1 MTRITRVETRDVR
14 FPTSRSLDG
23 SDAMNPDPDYSA
35 AYVVL
40 HTGEPGLEGHGFAWR
55 SASRGTPARC
65 SRRTSG
71 RWCSAARRGAST
83 PPTDEFRTRAR
94 SNLRV
99 SYGARV
105 TEDVEKQARELVA
118 QVERHRALYARG
130 APVLADADYDA
141 LEERL
146 RQLLVANPELVLE
159 DNPLERP
166 WAPELVPGQTIRHSR
181 PMLSLEK
188 ATTDEQL
195 DAFCARF
202 PGQPFRVTPKLD
214 GISLAFAYQDGELE
228 YVATRGDGRDGE
240 RVTEKARLVVL
251 GVPATVDAPGRV
263 EVRGEAV
270 MLRSVFDAYNDTHPD
285 RPLVNPR
292 NAAAGT
298 LVHKSPET
306 CVAEGRTLRFR
317 AFDMFV
323 DGAEDDGG
331 DVFEK
336 MGALGFELPDVLEA
350 ADAAGV
356 RGSIAVIAARRAR
369 YDFDIDGAVVRL
381 ASRRAFEAAG
391 ATGAAPRGALA
402 WKYPAEERTTR
413 LLRVT
418 WPVGKIGRVV
428 PRAEV
433 EPVFV
438 GGTTVTFASLHNPR
452 LVRERDIRVGDTV
465 RIMRRG
471 DVIPFIAGSVA
482 ESRTGEEQPIEL
494 PTHCPSC
501 GTELVVR
508 GAGEELWCE
517 NLQCP
522 AQAVRR
528 LIHWASRHA
537 SDMEGVGTTWIEK
550 LAEDGVLERP
560 SDFYR
565 LTAEQLIAYER
576 MGETSAG
583 AMVASI
589 DRSRGVG
596 LRRALIGL
604 AIPMASEGVAKRL
617 CLAGFETI
625 EQIAEAGEERLE
637 AIRDIG
643 PKVARSLVDY
653 FAREEVRAEL
663 AALRAAGVDLD
674 VRDEDRPL
682 DVAEATETPL
692 KGATVVVSG
701 AFADPDS
708 GAKVAR
714 PAVVRLLELAGATSA
729 TSVSRATTFLI
740 TGADVG
746 AAKTDKAARLG
757 VAVVDQGQAWQWLA
771 EAGVR

>member
-1 MTRITRVETRDVR
+1 M
-14 FPTSRSLDG
+14 
-23 SDAMNPDPDYSA
+23 
-35 AYVVL
+35 AYLAGV
-40 HTGEPGLEGHGFAWR
+40 PQ
-55 SASRGTPARC
+55 
-65 SRRTSG
+65 
-71 RWCSAARRGAST
+71 
-83 PPTDEFRTRAR
+83 
-94 SNLRV
+94 
-99 SYGARV
+99 
-105 TEDVEKQARELVA
+105 DVEKQARELAA

-130 APVLADADYDA
+130 VPELVDADYDA

-146 RQLLVANPELVLE
+146 RALLADNPDVELA
-159 DNPLERP
+159 DNPLEKP
-166 WAPELVPGQTIRHSR
+166 WSPELVPGQTIRHSR

-195 DAFCARF
+195 DSFCARF

-214 GISLAFAYQDGELE
+214 GISLAIAYQDGELE

-240 RVTEKARLVVL
+240 RVTDKVRLVVL
-251 GVPATVDAPGRV
+251 GLPLSIDAPGRV

-298 LVHKSPET
+298 LVHKSPEG
-306 CVAEGRTLRFR
+306 CVREGRTLRFR
-317 AFDMFV
+317 AFDLFE
-323 DGAEDDGG
+323 DAAAEAADPDAA
-331 DVFEK
+331 DVFAR

-350 ADAAGV
+350 ADAGGV
-356 RGSIAVIAARRAR
+356 RGAIGVIAGRRGK

-402 WKYPAEERTTR
+402 WKYPAEERETI
-413 LLRVT
+413 LRAVT

-433 EPVFV
+433 DPVFV

-482 ESRTGEEQPIEL
+482 EKRTGAEQPVEY
-494 PTHCPSC
+494 PTDCPSC
-501 GTELVVR
+501 GTELVVK
-508 GAGEELWCE
+508 GTGEELWCE

-522 AQAVRR
+522 AQSVRR
-528 LIHWASRHA
+528 LIHWSSRHA

-550 LAEDGVLERP
+550 LAEDGVLRRP
-560 SDFYR
+560 SSFYA
-565 LTAEQLIAYER
+565 LTAELLMSYER

-583 AMVASI
+583 AMIASI
-589 DRSRGVG
+589 DRSRAVG

-617 CLAGFETI
+617 CLAGFERI
-625 EQIAEAGEERLE
+625 EELADATVEQLE

-643 PKVARSLVDY
+643 PKVAASLVAY
-653 FAREEVRAEL
+653 FARPEVREEL

-682 DVAEATETPL
+682 DVAEAAETPL

-701 AFADPDS
+701 GFSDPDS
-708 GAKVAR
+708 GQKVPR

-729 TSVSRATTFLI
+729 TSVSRATTYLI

-757 VAVVDQGQAWQWLA
+757 VAVVDQAQAWQWLA

>member
-1 MTRITRVETRDVR
+1 M
-14 FPTSRSLDG
+14 PQ
-23 SDAMNPDPDYSA
+23 
-35 AYVVL
+35 
-40 HTGEPGLEGHGFAWR
+40 
-55 SASRGTPARC
+55 
-65 SRRTSG
+65 
-71 RWCSAARRGAST
+71 
-83 PPTDEFRTRAR
+83 
-94 SNLRV
+94 
-99 SYGARV
+99 
-105 TEDVEKQARELVA
+105 DVEKQARELAA
-118 QVERHRALYARG
+118 QIERHRALYARG
-130 APVLADADYDA
+130 VPELVDADYDA

-146 RQLLVANPELVLE
+146 RALLADNPELALP

-166 WAPELVPGQTIRHSR
+166 WSPELVPGQTIRHSR

-195 DAFCARF
+195 DAFCERF

-214 GISLAFAYQDGELE
+214 GISLAIAYQDGELE

-240 RVTEKARLVVL
+240 RVTEKVRHVVL
-251 GVPATVDAPGRV
+251 GLPLSIDAPGRV

-298 LVHKSPET
+298 LVHKSPEG
-306 CVAEGRTLRFR
+306 CVREGRTLRFR
-317 AFDMFV
+317 AFDLFE
-323 DGAEDDGG
+323 DAAAEAADPDAA
-331 DVFEK
+331 DVFAR

-350 ADAAGV
+350 ADGAGV
-356 RGSIAVIAARRAR
+356 RGAIGVIAGRRGK

-402 WKYPAEERTTR
+402 WKYPAEERETV
-413 LLRVT
+413 LRAVT

-433 EPVFV
+433 DPVFV

-482 ESRTGEEQPIEL
+482 EKRTGAEQPVEY

-501 GTELVVR
+501 GTELVVK
-508 GAGEELWCE
+508 GTGEELWCE

-522 AQAVRR
+522 AQSVRR
-528 LIHWASRHA
+528 LIHWSSRHA
-537 SDMEGVGTTWIEK
+537 ADMEGVGTTWIEK
-550 LAEDGVLERP
+550 LAEDGVLRRP
-560 SDFYR
+560 SDFYA
-565 LTAEQLIAYER
+565 LTTETLIAYER

-589 DRSRGVG
+589 ERSRAVG

-617 CLAGFETI
+617 CLAGFERI
-625 EQIAEAGEERLE
+625 EQLAEATVEQLE
-637 AIRDIG
+637 GIRDIG
-643 PKVARSLVDY
+643 PKVAASLVAY
-653 FAREEVRAEL
+653 FARPEVREEL
-663 AALRAAGVDLD
+663 VALRAAGVDLD
-674 VRDEDRPL
+674 VREEDRPL
-682 DVAEATETPL
+682 DVAEAAETPL

-701 AFADPDS
+701 GFSDPDS
-708 GAKVAR
+708 GQKVPR

-729 TSVSRATTFLI
+729 TSVSRATTYLI

-757 VAVVDQGQAWQWLA
+757 VAVVDQAQAWQWLA

>member
-1 MTRITRVETRDVR
+1 MTEQ
-14 FPTSRSLDG
+14 
-23 SDAMNPDPDYSA
+23 
-35 AYVVL
+35 
-40 HTGEPGLEGHGFAWR
+40 
-55 SASRGTPARC
+55 
-65 SRRTSG
+65 
-71 RWCSAARRGAST
+71 
-83 PPTDEFRTRAR
+83 PTDSAEP
-94 SNLRV
+94 
-99 SYGARV
+99 
-105 TEDVEKQARELVA
+105 QARDLAA
-118 QVERHRALYARG
+118 QIEHHRLLYARG
-130 APVLADADYDA
+130 APELVDADYDA

-146 RQLLVANPELVLE
+146 RELLDSNPEVELE

-166 WAPELVPGQTIRHSR
+166 WSPELVAGQTIRHSR

-188 ATTDEQL
+188 ATAPEQL
-195 DAFCARF
+195 EAFCARF

-214 GISLAFAYQDGELE
+214 GISLAVAYRDGAVE

-251 GVPATVDAPGRV
+251 GLPLALEGVPGRV

-298 LVHKSPET
+298 LVHKSPQE
-306 CVAEGRTLRFR
+306 CAARGRTLRFF
-317 AFDMFV
+317 AFDLFEE
-323 DGAEDDGG
+323 DGADPAAAGAGTVPDDPA
-331 DVFEK
+331 ERLR
-336 MGALGFELPDVLEA
+336 ALGFEVPDVFA
-350 ADAAGV
+350 ADDPEAVAAA
-356 RGSIAVIAARRAR
+356 IAEIARRR
-369 YDFDIDGAVVRL
+369 DGYDFDIDGAVVRL

-402 WKYPAEERTTR
+402 WKYPAEERMTR
-413 LLRVT
+413 LLDVT

-452 LVRERDIRVGDTV
+452 LVRERDIRIGDTV

-471 DVIPFIAGSVA
+471 DVIPFIAGSVP
-482 ESRTGEEQPIEL
+482 ERRTGEEREIVL
-494 PTHCPSC
+494 PTRCPSC

-508 GAGEELWCE
+508 GTGEELWCE

-537 SDMEGVGTTWIEK
+537 ADMEGVGTTWIEK
-550 LAEDGVLERP
+550 LADDGVLERP
-560 SDFYR
+560 SDFYA
-565 LTAEQLIAYER
+565 LTAEQLVGYER
-576 MGETSAG
+576 MGETLST

-589 DRSRGVG
+589 DRSRAVG

-617 CLAGFETI
+617 CLAGFERI
-625 EQIAEAGEERLE
+625 EQIAESSAEQLE

-643 PKVARSLVDY
+643 PKVAASMVAY
-653 FAREEVRAEL
+653 FGREEVRAEI

-674 VRDEDRPL
+674 VRDEDRPIE
-682 DVAEATETPL
+682 VADAAETPL

-701 AFADPDS
+701 AFSDPDS
-708 GAKVAR
+708 GAKVPR
-714 PAVVRLLELAGATSA
+714 PAVVRLLEQAGATSA
-729 TSVSRATTFLI
+729 SSVSRSTTFLI
-740 TGADVG
+740 CGADVG
-746 AAKTDKAARLG
+746 AAKTEKAARLE
-757 VAVVDQGQAWQWLA
+757 VEVVDQAQAWAWLA
-771 EAGVR
+771 DAGVR

>member
-1 MTRITRVETRDVR
+1 VI
-14 FPTSRSLDG
+14 
-23 SDAMNPDPDYSA
+23 
-35 AYVVL
+35 
-40 HTGEPGLEGHGFAWR
+40 
-55 SASRGTPARC
+55 
-65 SRRTSG
+65 
-71 RWCSAARRGAST
+71 
-83 PPTDEFRTRAR
+83 
-94 SNLRV
+94 
-99 SYGARV
+99 
-105 TEDVEKQARELVA
+105 EDVEQQARELAA

-130 APVLADADYDA
+130 MPELVDADYDG

-146 RQLLVANPELVLE
+146 RALLAEHPEVVLE
-159 DNPLERP
+159 DNPLLRP
-166 WAPELVPGQTIRHSR
+166 WAPQLVPGQTIRHSR

-188 ATTDEQL
+188 ATAAEQL

-202 PGQPFRVTPKLD
+202 PGQAFRVTPKLD
-214 GISLAFAYQDGELE
+214 GISIAIAFQDGELD

-240 RVTEKARLVVL
+240 RVTDKARLVVL
-251 GVPATVDAPGRV
+251 GLPQKIDAAGRV

-270 MLRSVFDAYNDTHPD
+270 MLNSVWQAYNDTHAD

-298 LVHKSPET
+298 FVHKSPEA
-306 CVAEGRTLRFR
+306 CVAEGRTLRFF
-317 AFDMFV
+317 AFDLDEPQ
-323 DGAEDDGG
+323 DGDD
-331 DVFEK
+331 DVSERLRQ
-336 MGALGFELPDVLEA
+336 LGFEVPDVLTA
-350 ADAAGV
+350 ADGEHVRAAIGEV
-356 RGSIAVIAARRAR
+356 AARRDG
-369 YDFDIDGAVVRL
+369 YDFGIDGAVVRL

-391 ATGAAPRGALA
+391 ATSAAPRGAIA
-402 WKYPAEERTTR
+402 WKYPAEERTTV
-413 LLRVT
+413 LRAVT

-428 PRAEV
+428 PRAQV

-438 GGTTVTFASLHNPR
+438 GGTTVTFATLHNPR
-452 LVRERDIRVGDTV
+452 LVAERDIRIGDTV

-471 DVIPFIAGSVA
+471 DVIPFIAGSVP
-482 ESRTGEEQPIEL
+482 EQRTGEERPVEI
-494 PTHCPSC
+494 PTRCPSC

-508 GAGEELWCE
+508 GTGEELWCE

-537 SDMEGVGTTWIEK
+537 ADMEGVGTTWIEK

-560 SDFYR
+560 SDFYALSAER
-565 LTAEQLIAYER
+565 LIEYER

-589 DRSRGVG
+589 DRSRHVG

-617 CLAGFETI
+617 CLAGFERI
-625 EQIAEAGEERLE
+625 EQLADATEEQLE

-643 PKVARSLVDY
+643 PKVAQSLVAY
-653 FAREEVRAEL
+653 FARPEVREEL

-682 DVAEATETPL
+682 DVAEAADTPL
-692 KGATVVVSG
+692 KGATVVVTG

-714 PAVVRLLELAGATSA
+714 PAVVRLLEQAGATSA
-729 TSVSRATTFLI
+729 SSVSAATTMLI
-740 TGADVG
+740 AGSDVG
-746 AAKTDKAARLG
+746 AAKTDKAEKLG
-757 VAVVDQGQAWQWLA
+757 VQVVEQQQAWRWLA
-771 EAGVR
+771 DAGVR